1 MNYITDEMPCLIFQ
15 GYQRDLRVS
24 NRDLADIKAFILLIC
39 KLAQQEPAYYFQ
51 KWEKQYDR
59 KKIDQALEKGQKFPN
74 ATLFL
79 AAMPF
84 AEARNNLKVVPIS
97 DPNTMAV
104 AI

>member
-1 MNYITDEMPCLIFQ
+1 MTSTVM
-15 GYQRDLRVS
+15 
-24 NRDLADIKAFILLIC
+24 
-39 KLAQQEPAYYFQ
+39 KL
-51 KWEKQYDR
+51 KR
-59 KKIDQALEKGQKFPN
+59 KFPN